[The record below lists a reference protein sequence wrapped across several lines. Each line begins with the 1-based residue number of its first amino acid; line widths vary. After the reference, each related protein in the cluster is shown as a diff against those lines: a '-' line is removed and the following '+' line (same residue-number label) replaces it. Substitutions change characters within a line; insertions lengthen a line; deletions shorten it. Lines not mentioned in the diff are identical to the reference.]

1 MCILADMKRTNL
13 YLDENHLKRLKV
25 LTKKTGAPMSA
36 LIRMAIDEYLKK
48 RKA

>member
-1 MCILADMKRTNL
+1 MKRTNI
-13 YLDENHLKRLKV
+13 YLRENHVKKLQAIS
-25 LTKKTGAPMSA
+25 KKTGAPMSA